1 MLKNLFAFLFVPLD
15 VCTQMKRPNGYGVFK
30 NCIIK
35 AEIQLNCVL
44 GFGSGMGFFLHVL
57 KSANQQE

>member
-1 MLKNLFAFLFVPLD
+1 
-15 VCTQMKRPNGYGVFK
+15 MKRPNGYGVFK